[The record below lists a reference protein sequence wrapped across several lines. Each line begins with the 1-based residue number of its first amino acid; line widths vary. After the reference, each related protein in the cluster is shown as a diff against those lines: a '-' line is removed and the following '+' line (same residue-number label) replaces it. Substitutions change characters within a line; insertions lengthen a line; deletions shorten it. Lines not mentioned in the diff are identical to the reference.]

1 MYVHGANRREITYII
16 LFGGDIMAIRVSVV
30 NGEPVVVLDDKVENS
45 IVLVPQIVDGVLVYN
60 IVY

>member
-1 MYVHGANRREITYII
+1 
-16 LFGGDIMAIRVSVV
+16 MAIRVSVV

-60 IVY
+60 IAV